1 MRKQYFQ
8 GILGTGFESSYV
20 HPSVTGYPVS
30 VILSSADD
38 SPQGLV
44 YTTFLSNLYPLLFLY
59 GGFFKSQRCR
69 NSFFQIITSPLFKIW
84 KRGLCWNW
92 ILIFKTWMRRFRFVY
107 PKIWVHFLLSA
118 FHIADG
124 FTFYH
129 LGFLRIFI
137 HFISLRSLRRPSM
150 LLSVLRWFPYFGLQ
164 ANQLNKVEP
173 NSAHW

>member
-1 MRKQYFQ
+1 MYTPPSLDIPYPWFCRLLTIPLKASF
-8 GILGTGFESSYV
+8 ILHFFRIFV
-20 HPSVTGYPVS
+20 P
-30 VILSSADD
+30 
-38 SPQGLV
+38 
-44 YTTFLSNLYPLLFLY
+44 FCLY

-84 KRGLCWNW
+84 KRGLRWNW

-107 PKIWVHFLLSA
+107 PKIWVHFLLCA